1 MQEKPRWVRVAEAD
15 NLPFSKSLI
24 YKWHHKGE
32 NLHLFSKVGGCLF
45 IDMNAM
51 DALFEAGR
59 REV

>member
-45 IDMNAM
+45 IDMNAT
-51 DALFEAGR
+51 AS
-59 REV
+59 